1 MFLPESLSQAI
12 YVPTQKITTLH
23 PGVGAAKTA
32 VAAAVA
38 AADGRR
44 EEIIEFD
51 GAGEDVD
58 IRLHSP
64 VLSSSPSLLQAVTGE
79 GGRSVC
85 KGSLL
90 LRRMYG

>member
-32 VAAAVA
+32 VAAAA
-38 AADGRR
+38 AAASDGRR
-44 EEIIEFD
+44 EGVSEFERV
-51 GAGEDVD
+51 GEDMD

-79 GGRSVC
+79 RGR
-85 KGSLL
+85 KDL
-90 LRRMYG
+90 